1 MSSFDIS
8 NVDDDAS
15 INLASS
21 SSDNEIVIEMY
32 DRIDDDEA
40 EQRDIQLFFDLD
52 QAKEIHARLGHLIYL
67 AEYGKD

>member
-8 NVDDDAS
+8 NINDDAS
-15 INLASS
+15 INLN
-21 SSDNEIVIEMY
+21 SSDGEIVFEMY
-32 DRIDDDEA
+32 DRIDDEEA

-67 AEYGKD
+67 AEYGDQD